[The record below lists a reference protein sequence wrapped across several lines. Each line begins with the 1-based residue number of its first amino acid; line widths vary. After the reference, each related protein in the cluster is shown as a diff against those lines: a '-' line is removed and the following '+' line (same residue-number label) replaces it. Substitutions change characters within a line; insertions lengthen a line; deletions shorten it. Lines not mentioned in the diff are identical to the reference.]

1 MPISRRDVL
10 LAGAATAAALGV
22 PGALAQS
29 PAAPSVAEFLA
40 LSEKL
45 TGTASL
51 DPAVAKTLL
60 DGLVATGQ
68 GAPLAELVR
77 LGGATTAADTR
88 LENTIIGAWYSGLYA
103 TDKGQ
108 GVASFKGALV
118 WSALTFT
125 KPWGLCGG
133 DTGYWAEPA

>member
-10 LAGAATAAALGV
+10 LGGAATAAALGT

-45 TGTASL
+45 TGAASL
-51 DPAVAKTLL
+51 DPQVAKTLL
-60 DGLVATGQ
+60 DGFVATGH

-77 LGGATTAADTR
+77 LGGATTPAAAQ
-88 LENTIIGAWYSGLYA
+88 LENTIVGAWYSGLYA
-103 TDKGQ
+103 TGKGQ
-108 GVASFKGALV
+108 GVATFEGALV

-125 KPWGLCGG
+125 KPFGLCGG